1 MRRYLTIHGHFYQ
14 PPREDPWTG
23 RIEAQ
28 PSAWPSSD
36 WNARIYGECY
46 GPNAWSRVLND
57 RGQIEEIVDNYEYFS
72 FNIGPTLMSWIR
84 SFEPAAYA
92 RIREADRRSVERLGH
107 GNAIA
112 QVYLS

>member
-84 SFEPAAYA
+84 SFEPASA
-92 RIREADRRSVERLGH
+92 RPTAGAWSAWATGTPSPRSTTT
-107 GNAIA
+107 
-112 QVYLS
+112 